1 MYVGRHLWEAAA
13 TANGSSAPVAEH
25 TPGAMMPGMGMRWST
40 EGARLALGV
49 AIANTILL
57 VYGLFRP
64 ESVEFSLAFL
74 VAPSLALLW
83 TVVSGGEQADRRRA
97 LWVTWGS
104 VAAAVAVVIVNWL
117 RE

>member
-1 MYVGRHLWEAAA
+1 ML
-13 TANGSSAPVAEH
+13 S
-25 TPGAMMPGMGMRWST
+25 GMGMRWST
-40 EGARLALGV
+40 EGARLVLGV
-49 AIANTILL
+49 AIANTLLL

-83 TVVSGGEQADRRRA
+83 TVVSGGERADRPRA

>member
-1 MYVGRHLWEAAA
+1 MTTER
-13 TANGSSAPVAEH
+13 TAD
-25 TPGAMMPGMGMRWST
+25 
-40 EGARLALGV
+40 GARLALGV

-74 VAPSLALLW
+74 IAPSLALLW
-83 TVVSGGEQADRRRA
+83 TVVPRTSNAERRVT

-104 VAAAVAVVIVNWL
+104 IAGAMTVIVVNWL
-117 RE
+117 RP